1 MMVRNPSI
9 PRDVQVPSYHFFMR
23 LCSNTSFES
32 HLKSVAPYEQL
43 IYT

>member
-1 MMVRNPSI
+1 MVRNPSI
-9 PRDVQVPSYHFFMR
+9 PKDVQVPSYHFFFMR
-23 LCSNTSFES
+23 LRSNTSFES